1 MQPEFIRPDFIEN
14 NSAEEI
20 HQRMMNNLPADI
32 DNMPGGFP
40 YDFTRPAALEKDE
53 FINYH
58 LVRALM
64 IAFPQYAWD
73 NWLDLH
79 GQQVHLERHPPKCA
93 SGKVKVTGT
102 PGTIIAEGTIFCT
115 PATDSGPSILFYS
128 TEEKEIEAE
137 GTILIPILAVE
148 SGASSN
154 VPANTVTLMAKPDK
168 NITEVI
174 NPEQITGGTERESN
188 DNFYDRIATEY
199 DNSLTFLGNDSDYI
213 RWAKESGAGDCI
225 VIPTAEGPGTV
236 KIVLVDANG
245 QPAND
250 ELVHKVYNYIVSPE
264 DRSKRLL
271 PTACAKLICGPA
283 TTVKIDY
290 VITGLFY
297 DETTTIKQI
306 EKDFS
311 TAVKAVYTV
320 AKQQN
325 ILRYNDVRP
334 IISNIAGVVDFEE
347 FLMNG
352 ERENIQLNKE
362 EYPKTGNF
370 QFS

>member
-1 MQPEFIRPDFIEN
+1 
-14 NSAEEI
+14 
-20 HQRMMNNLPADI
+20 
-32 DNMPGGFP
+32 
-40 YDFTRPAALEKDE
+40 
-53 FINYH
+53 
-58 LVRALM
+58 
-64 IAFPQYAWD
+64 
-73 NWLDLH
+73 
-79 GQQVHLERHPPKCA
+79 
-93 SGKVKVTGT
+93 
-102 PGTIIAEGTIFCT
+102 
-115 PATDSGPSILFYS
+115 
-128 TEEKEIEAE
+128 
-137 GTILIPILAVE
+137 
-148 SGASSN
+148 
-154 VPANTVTLMAKPDK
+154 MAKPDK

-264 DRSKRLL
+264 DRNKRLL

-334 IISNIAGVVDFEE
+334 IISNIAGVIDFDE